1 MFPMLV
7 KRLITFQKK
16 LCFYVVKNIFMN
28 LKKIEIA
35 CFNLESAL
43 IAQKSGADRVELCA
57 EMSVGGATPTI
68 EIIQQAREQL
78 TIDLYVMIRPR
89 GGNFVYSDSE
99 FEQMKSEIET
109 IKKLDVSGFVFGI
122 LKEDNTINIEQNKA
136 LVELAKPLLCTFHR
150 AFDEVLDY
158 KQALEDVISCG
169 FSTILT
175 SGTFPNVME
184 GKEVLKQLVIQ
195 ANNRIEIMP
204 GGGLRSTN
212 ISALDEM
219 VNANWYHSS
228 AITDGSETAN
238 PEEIIQLKK
247 KLQS

>member
-1 MFPMLV
+1 MS
-7 KRLITFQKK
+7 Q
-16 LCFYVVKNIFMN
+16 N
-28 LKKIEIA
+28 KKIEIA
-35 CFNLESAL
+35 CFNLQSAL
-43 IAQKSGADRVELCA
+43 IAQKAGADRVELCA
-57 EMSVGGATPTI
+57 DMTFGGTTPLI
-68 EIIQQAREQL
+68 ETIQQAREHL
-78 TIDLYVMIRPR
+78 TIDINIMIRSR

-109 IKKLDVSGFVFGI
+109 IKKLGVNGFVFGI
-122 LKEDNTINIEQNKA
+122 LKEDNTINIQQNKA
-136 LVELAKPLLCTFHR
+136 LVELAKPLPCTFHR
-150 AFDEVLDY
+150 AFDQVSNYE
-158 KQALEDVISCG
+158 KALEDVISCG

-195 ANNRIEIMP
+195 ANNRIKIMP

-212 ISALDEM
+212 ISEIDEM

-228 AITDGSETAN
+228 AITDGTEIAN
-238 PEEIIQLKK
+238 PEEIMKLKN

>member
-1 MFPMLV
+1 MS
-7 KRLITFQKK
+7 Q
-16 LCFYVVKNIFMN
+16 N
-28 LKKIEIA
+28 KKIEIA
-35 CFNLESAL
+35 CFNLQSAL
-43 IAQKSGADRVELCA
+43 IAQKAGADRVELCA
-57 EMSVGGATPTI
+57 DMTFGGTTPLI
-68 EIIQQAREQL
+68 ETIQQAREHL
-78 TIDLYVMIRPR
+78 TIDINIMIRSR

-109 IKKLDVSGFVFGI
+109 IKKLGVNGFVFGI
-122 LKEDNTINIEQNKA
+122 LKEDNTINIQQNKA
-136 LVELAKPLLCTFHR
+136 LVELAKPLPCTFHR
-150 AFDEVLDY
+150 AFDQVSNYE
-158 KQALEDVISCG
+158 KALEDVISCG

-184 GKEVLKQLVIQ
+184 GKEVLKQLIIQ
-195 ANNRIEIMP
+195 AKNRIEIMP

-212 ISALDEM
+212 ISELDEM

-238 PEEIIQLKK
+238 QEEIIKLKK

>member
-1 MFPMLV
+1 
-7 KRLITFQKK
+7 
-16 LCFYVVKNIFMN
+16 MN

-35 CFNLESAL
+35 CFNLESFL
-43 IAQKSGADRVELCA
+43 IAQKAGADRIELCSD
-57 EMSVGGATPTI
+57 MSVGGTTPTI
-68 EIIQQAREQL
+68 EMIQHARKNL
-78 TIDLYVMIRPR
+78 SIDLYVMIRPR
-89 GGNFVYSDSE
+89 GGDFVYSMHEIMYMYLDILE
-99 FEQMKSEIET
+99 FKDIGV
-109 IKKLDVSGFVFGI
+109 DGFVFGI
-122 LKEDNTINIEQNKA
+122 LTNDGKIDIEVNKA
-136 LVELAKPLLCTFHR
+136 LVDLAKPFPCTFHR

-158 KQALEDVISCG
+158 EQALEDVISCG

-212 ISALDEM
+212 ISELNEM
-219 VNANWYHSS
+219 VKANWYHSS
-228 AITDGSETAN
+228 AITDGSEIAN

>member
-1 MFPMLV
+1 M
-7 KRLITFQKK
+7 KK
-16 LCFYVVKNIFMN
+16 L
-28 LKKIEIA
+28 EIA
-35 CFNLESAL
+35 CFNLDSAL
-43 IAQKSGADRVELCA
+43 IAQNAGADRVELCA
-57 EMSVGGATPTI
+57 DISVGGITPNLQ
-68 EIIQQAREQL
+68 IIQQVREHL

-109 IKKLDVSGFVFGI
+109 IKKLGVNGFVFGI
-122 LKEDNTINIEQNKA
+122 LKEDKTINIEQNLA
-136 LVELAKPLLCTFHR
+136 LVELAKPFPCTFHR
-150 AFDEVLDY
+150 AFDGVLDY

-175 SGTFPNVME
+175 SGTFSNVMK

-212 ISALDEM
+212 ISELDEM
-219 VNANWYHSS
+219 VNTNWYHSS
-228 AITDGSETAN
+228 AITDGSEIAS
-238 PEEIIQLKK
+238 PEEIVQLKK

>member
-1 MFPMLV
+1 M
-7 KRLITFQKK
+7 
-16 LCFYVVKNIFMN
+16 
-28 LKKIEIA
+28 KKIEIA

-43 IAQKSGADRVELCA
+43 IAQKVGADRVELCA
-57 EMSVGGATPTI
+57 DMSVGGTTPTI
-68 EIIQQAREQL
+68 EIIQQAREHL

-89 GGNFVYSDSE
+89 GGDFVYSMHEIMYMYLDILE
-99 FEQMKSEIET
+99 FKDIGV
-109 IKKLDVSGFVFGI
+109 DGFVFGI
-122 LKEDNTINIEQNKA
+122 LTNDGKIDIEVNKA
-136 LVELAKPLLCTFHR
+136 LVDLAKPFPCTFHR

-158 KQALEDVISCG
+158 ENALEDVISCG

-175 SGTFPNVME
+175 SGTFSNVME

-212 ISALDEM
+212 ISEINEM
-219 VNANWYHSS
+219 VDANWYHSS
-228 AITDGSETAN
+228 AITDGSEIAS
-238 PEEIIQLKK
+238 PEEIMQLKN